1 MSLNI
6 INKANE
12 QLDFLCELI
21 SSNSLVPICTKLT
34 DSQKNT
40 NIEIM
45 GEHPLKI
52 HCAIYADN
60 EIRFSYFKAKT
71 RIQMRLVINELDAKL
86 FGKEEFFKHLS
97 SVLKAH

>member
-60 EIRFSYFKAKT
+60 EIRFSYFKEKT